1 MTDEGC
7 YTKYSFHAQLIKYS
21 NSDSWMTT
29 ASIQPPAQPT
39 SFWRAQTPIFLVAMG
54 HGTLHWVTSILF
66 ILLPFIQSDL
76 KLSYTEAGSLI
87 TIFHICATLANI
99 PSGPLADI
107 IGRRVLI
114 MAGSLALCG
123 GALVATGYAADYF
136 MVAVMIGIIGAA
148 SMSWHPPAMSYLSI
162 RYPDRRGF
170 AVSIHGLGS
179 SIMQAAGPAVAGI
192 MMSTSTTVPFL
203 ALAMNWRETA
213 IINGT
218 FPLCIGIMMFMLLKR
233 TRRSVKGRDIST
245 KLKDYATGF
254 KGVLKNR
261 SVITLCAVSGFRK
274 LTQAGIFVF
283 LPLYLHNVLKLDA
296 LMIGAT
302 LMSLQIAGAIA
313 GPIAGTM
320 SDRIGRRKIVFA
332 GMWATTIIVMVLPFI
347 GNTTFFI
354 VGVSFLGF
362 SLYAVRPVL
371 QSWIM
376 DMSEQRMH
384 GSVTSLMF
392 GVESSFSV
400 VIPLAGGVIADLYG
414 LEVTFFLLGGGVIIA
429 NMLLPLVP
437 KAEKASIS

>member
-1 MTDEGC
+1 MTLAPVQPQ
-7 YTKYSFHAQLIKYS
+7 SQPQ
-21 NSDSWMTT
+21 N
-29 ASIQPPAQPT
+29 QPPTPPIT
-39 SFWRAQTPIFLVAMG
+39 FWRAQAPVFLVAMG

-66 ILLPFIQSDL
+66 LLLPFIKNEL
-76 KLSYTEAGSLI
+76 GLSYTEAGSLI

-107 IGRRVLI
+107 VGKRVLI

-123 GALVATGYAADYF
+123 GSLVATGYAADYA
-136 MVAVMIGIIGAA
+136 MLAVMIGVIGAA

-170 AVSIHGLGS
+170 AVSMHGLGS
-179 SIMQAAGPAVAGI
+179 SIMQAAGPAVAGA
-192 MMSTSTTVPFL
+192 MMSTSATVPFL
-203 ALAMNWRETA
+203 ALALSWRDTA
-213 IINGT
+213 IINGLI
-218 FPLCIGIMMFMLLKR
+218 PLCVGLIMFVLLKR
-233 TRRSVKGRDIST
+233 TRRSVEGRDTSA
-245 KLKDYATGF
+245 KLRDYASGF
-254 KGVLKNR
+254 KGILKNR
-261 SVITLCAVSGFRK
+261 AVMMLCAVSGFRK

-283 LPLYLHNVLKLDA
+283 LPLYLADVHKLDT
-296 LMIGAT
+296 LMIGMT
-302 LMSLQIAGAIA
+302 LMLLQIAGAIA

-320 SDRIGRRKIVFA
+320 SDKIGRRKIVFA

-347 GNTTFFI
+347 GNSAIFI
-354 VGVSFLGF
+354 GGVSFLGF

-392 GVESSFSV
+392 GVESSFSM
-400 VIPLAGGVIADLYG
+400 VIPLAGGIIADLYG

-429 NMLLPLVP
+429 NLLLPFVP
-437 KAEKASIS
+437 KIEKAPTPA